1 MNILDSIIYRFRMC
15 KFIYSLNEPP
25 KLILVALLPSFTDI
39 RRQKILICLTRV
51 FLADGPQKTFLIL
64 VSALTLYRGI
74 FFLVYSVPLSCICV
88 LFVGTFELNMVPKY
102 TAQVLSSVPQWKKA
116 VIYLTEKIRVL
127 DTLHSGKNDS
137 AVDKST
143 IYIKEV
149 VFEQKHTCNVFSSWQ
164 ECLTRCSEEPKPII
178 SLGAKLQYSL
188 YWYSQQLHGI

>member
-1 MNILDSIIYRFRMC
+1 MAHKKHS
-15 KFIYSLNEPP
+15 
-25 KLILVALLPSFTDI
+25 
-39 RRQKILICLTRV
+39 
-51 FLADGPQKTFLIL
+51 TFLLQLLCCIE
-64 VSALTLYRGI
+64 VS

-102 TAQVLSSVPQWKKA
+102 TAQVLSSVPQCKKA
-116 VIYLTEKIRVL
+116 VIYLTEKICVL

-149 VFEQKHTCNVFSSWQ
+149 VFEQKHTWNVFSSWQ

-178 SLGAKLQYSL
+178 SLGAMLQYSL